1 MHGLLSLCKVC
12 PLADSALLP
21 CGPRTWSW
29 LDLPAFA
36 PNSGPY
42 DNSFQEVTRM
52 FTVLVKQRVIRW
64 LAIAALL
71 ASGVAMAQ
79 PEPTLKQVYDT
90 AQAGQLDK
98 AQMMMQQVLAAHPNS
113 AKAHFVEAEL
123 SARQG
128 KTSNARDAL
137 ASAERLA
144 PGLPFAKPEAV
155 SALRAQ
161 LAARNAAP
169 AASGGGLAS
178 LAPRGVG
185 VNPAFA
191 PQPAAA
197 LAPSS
202 SFPWGLALLLGGGA
216 LAVAMFMFRKKSA
229 SAIAPQAAYGNPA
242 GSLQGGLNGPQT
254 FGMGNTAGVNSGGAG
269 TVAPGYGQPAGSG
282 LGGRVMGGLAT
293 GLAVGAGVMAAEA
306 IGRNL
311 FGHDRPPHQ
320 ADNVAGNSGFD
331 PAAGNNDLGG
341 DNFGVND
348 STNWDDG
355 NAVSSGSDGG
365 GDWDS

>member
-1 MHGLLSLCKVC
+1 
-12 PLADSALLP
+12 
-21 CGPRTWSW
+21 
-29 LDLPAFA
+29 
-36 PNSGPY
+36 
-42 DNSFQEVTRM
+42 M

-90 AQAGQLDK
+90 AQSGQLDK
-98 AQMMMQQVLAAHPNS
+98 AQAMMQQVLSAHPKS
-113 AKAHFVEAEL
+113 AKAHFVQAEL

-128 KTSNARDAL
+128 KMSNARDAL

-155 SALRAQ
+155 NALRAQ

-178 LAPRGVG
+178 LAPRGTG
-185 VNPAFA
+185 VSPAFA
-191 PQPAAA
+191 TQPAAP
-197 LAPSS
+197 AP

-216 LAVAMFMFRKKSA
+216 LAVAMFMFRKKST

-242 GSLQGGLNGPQT
+242 GAMAGGLNGPQT
-254 FGMGNTAGVNSGGAG
+254 FGMGNNAGVNSGGAG
-269 TVAPGYGQPAGSG
+269 AVAPGYGQPAGSG

-311 FGHDRPPHQ
+311 FGHDRPAHQ
-320 ADNVAGNSGFD
+320 ADNVAGNNAYETPS
-331 PAAGNNDLGG
+331 GNNDLGG

-348 STNWDDG
+348 STTWDDG

-365 GDWDS
+365 GDWDT